1 MDWGTSQARSFA
13 PSISRAEIDAGLRAH
28 MLRVYNYMAL
38 ALVVT
43 GLVAMFVANTALGPI
58 IFGTPLKWVA
68 MLAPLAFVLV
78 LSFGV
83 HKMSFGT
90 LQLVFW
96 AFAAVMGVSI
106 ASIFMVFTGASVAR
120 GFFMTAAMF
129 GALSLY
135 GYTTKSD
142 LSKLGTVLMIGV
154 IVLVVLSLVN
164 IFLGSSLLSV
174 LINAAVI
181 IVFLGLTAYDT
192 QRIKEEFSENYGHE
206 TVGKLAILGALG
218 LYLNFINI
226 FQALM
231 ALTGQREE

>member
-43 GLVAMFVANTALGPI
+43 GLVAMFVANTALGSI
-58 IFGTPLKWVA
+58 IFGTQLKWVA
-68 MLAPLAFVLV
+68 MLAPLAFVMV

-90 LQLVFW
+90 LQITFW

-164 IFLGSSLLSV
+164 IFLGSSLLNV

-206 TVGKLAILGALG
+206 AVGKLAILGALG

>member
-1 MDWGTSQARSFA
+1 MDWGNSQARSFV
-13 PSISRAEIDAGLRAH
+13 PSMSRADIDAGLRAH

-43 GLVAMFVANTALGPI
+43 GAVAFAVANSALGPI

-78 LSFGV
+78 LSFGA

-90 LQLVFW
+90 LQIVFW
-96 AFAAVMGVSI
+96 AFAAVMGLSI
-106 ASIFMVFTGASVAR
+106 ASILMVFTGASVAR
-120 GFFMTAAMF
+120 AFFMTAALF

-135 GYTTKSD
+135 GYTTKAD
-142 LSKLGTVLMIGV
+142 LSKLGTVMTIGV
-154 IVLVVLSLVN
+154 VVLMVMSLIN
-164 IFLGSSLLSV
+164 IFLGSSMLQV
-174 LINAAVI
+174 LISAAVI
-181 IVFLGLTAYDT
+181 VVFLGLTAYDT
-192 QRIKEEFSENYGHE
+192 QRIKEEYMEFAGHE
-206 TVGKLAILGALG
+206 ALGKLAIMGALG

-231 ALTGQREE
+231 SLIGQRDE